1 MKYFI
6 SLLLSQPA
14 AGVLLLGLKI
24 ITGLSS
30 WWCLLITVILLLCFI
45 KGYEMM
51 MELTREV

>member
-1 MKYFI
+1 MKFFI
-6 SLLLSQPA
+6 SILLQHPVFV
-14 AGVLLLGLKI
+14 VLWLGLKV